1 MKITVGFFSIAL
13 YTALV
18 GAGGYLIGQGRIK
31 ADLSKP
37 GTLAVTWDAGDGKTK
52 TEILDAV
59 EVEAA
64 AQDHPEGATKAA
76 QMIREYK
83 AKARQVQQ
91 LQGELAEV
99 VEAIKS
105 EPEAAESES

>member
-1 MKITVGFFSIAL
+1 MKITVGFFSIL
-13 YTALV
+13 FYTALV
-18 GAGGYLIGQGRIK
+18 GGGGYLVGQGRIK

-37 GTLAVTWDAGDGKTK
+37 GSIAVTWNDEDGNQK

-83 AKARQVQQ
+83 AKAQQVQQ
-91 LQGELAEV
+91 LQKELADV
-99 VEAIKS
+99 VEAIKAG
-105 EPEAAESES
+105 PEAGEV